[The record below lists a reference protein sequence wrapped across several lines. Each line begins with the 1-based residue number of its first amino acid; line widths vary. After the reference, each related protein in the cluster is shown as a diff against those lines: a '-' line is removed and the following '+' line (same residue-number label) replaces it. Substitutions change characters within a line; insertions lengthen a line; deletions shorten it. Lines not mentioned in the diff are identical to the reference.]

1 MPEIYDAVV
10 VGSGATGGWAAKQ
23 LTEAGMKIA
32 VLEAGPPVTPKDFSE
47 HVQPYEL
54 KYRGNSPKIL
64 DRRPIQGLVY
74 ACRESNQ
81 NWFVDD
87 IENPYTTEPDKP
99 FHWIRQRV
107 VGGRSLSWG
116 RQSYRMG
123 DLDFKN
129 ASRDGFG
136 QDWPLSYAEL
146 KPHYETV
153 ERYIGISGQE
163 EGLPQLPDS
172 IFQPPMEMTC
182 GEEILRD
189 RVKQKMGRTVT
200 IGRAAVLT
208 RALNGRQPCHY
219 CGPCEQGCSTNS
231 YYSSLWTTLKAAG
244 ATGRM
249 TLIPNAVASHIMM
262 DRTTGKAS
270 GVAYLDRNSRVPL
283 EARAGMVLL
292 CASTLES
299 TRLLLNSAP
308 GGLANSSG
316 ALGHYLVDHI
326 YGGGASGEMDMLRP
340 NPWYG
345 PPRRPNGIYIPRFRN
360 IKETSTNGFIR
371 GYGYQ
376 GSSAPEFAMDAPG
389 FGASFKE
396 AVRKG
401 RWKIQLGV
409 WGECLARHEN
419 FVEIDKGRVDAWGIP
434 VLKVHMQWSEN
445 ERTLFEDARLQA
457 AAMLETAGASNV
469 RLYGKPSVPGFCIH
483 ELGTARMGNDP
494 KTSVVNRFCQ
504 THDVKN
510 IFITDGACWTSSACQ
525 NPTLTMMALTVR
537 ACEHAIERHQKR
549 EL

>member
-1 MPEIYDAVV
+1 MPETYDAVV

-32 VLEAGPPVTPKDFSE
+32 VLEAGPPVTPKDFTE

-64 DRRPIQGLVY
+64 DRRPVQGLVY

-136 QDWPLSYAEL
+136 QDWPLSYADV
-146 KPHYETV
+146 KPYYETV

-189 RVKQKMGRTVT
+189 RVREKMGRTVT
-200 IGRAAVLT
+200 IGRAAILT

-219 CGPCEQGCSTNS
+219 CGPCEQGCVTNS
-231 YYSSLWTTLKAAG
+231 YYSSVWSTLKAAG

-249 TLIPNAVASHIMM
+249 TLIPNAVASHITMN
-262 DRTTGKAS
+262 RTSGKAS
-270 GVAYLDRNSRVPL
+270 GVAFLDRNTRMPQEV
-283 EARAGMVLL
+283 RAGLVIL

-316 ALGHYLVDHI
+316 VLGHYLVDHI

-345 PPRRPNGIYIPRFRN
+345 PPRRPNGIYVPRFRN

-376 GSSAPEFAMDAPG
+376 GSSVPEFSMDAPG

-409 WGECLARHEN
+409 WGECLARYEN
-419 FVEIDKGRVDAWGIP
+419 FAELDKTRVDAWGIP
-434 VLKVHMQWSEN
+434 VLKIHMQWSEN
-445 ERTLFEDARLQA
+445 ERILFEDARLQA
-457 AAMLETAGASNV
+457 AEMLETAGASNV

-483 ELGTARMGNDP
+483 ELGTARMGSDP
-494 KTSVVNRFCQ
+494 KTSVVNSFCQ
-504 THDVKN
+504 AHDVKN
-510 IFITDGACWTSSACQ
+510 IFITDGASWASSACQ

-537 ACEHAIERHQKR
+537 ACEYAIEQHKKR
-549 EL
+549 EI